1 MLKRCLLCTLLC
13 FFCVSRLYAAD
24 ITVKADN
31 VLAHSQTSKTMV
43 SVPIT
48 LSSDID
54 LTSLQFDLYL
64 PNGFTF
70 KSVDKGDIANASQVA
85 TSSVKEGYTRIVLY
99 SSQNQ
104 VFKVRSGVA
113 ANITLEVDT
122 ALASKD
128 YDVLLKDI
136 YVSDASKPAN
146 RYSVSD
152 QHSVVSVTTL
162 AERIVLNNLMVEVGL
177 GESCLLSASIYPTY
191 TTNKSVK
198 WTSGNDAIVSV
209 DNGNV
214 LGKGKGLTDIIVMA
228 EDGSNVSASCHA
240 YSDCFMLYTENASA
254 HSQSMVQE
262 LVIPVKY
269 NANADNSS
277 LQFDLHLP
285 DGFAFKSVA
294 KGDIVNTS
302 HVVTSSKKD
311 GYTRIVLYSSQ
322 NQVFKARSGVAVNI
336 TLEVDTALASKDYD
350 VLLKDIYVSD
360 AFKPA
365 NRYSVSDQHSV
376 VSVTTLAERIVLNN
390 LMVEVGLGE
399 SCLLSASIYPT
410 YTTNKSVKWTSGN
423 DAIVSVDNGNVL
435 GKGKGLTDIIVMAED
450 GSNVSALCHAYS
462 DCFMLYTE
470 NTSAH
475 SQSTVQE
482 VTIPVKY
489 SANADNSSLQFDLY
503 LPEGFTFKSVDKGDI
518 ANTSHV
524 VTSSVKESYTRIV
537 LYSSQNQVFKAR
549 SGVAANITLEVDT
562 ALASKDYD
570 VLLKDIYVSDTS
582 KPANRYPVSDQHS
595 VISLTTLAERIYFTT
610 PFTVLRLNES
620 AVLTPVVFP
629 YYTTDKQLVLKSSDA
644 SVARIE
650 GSEVESLKQGLVS
663 VTAETKDGSN
673 LSASHQVYS
682 ECSMLYVDNRTVYS
696 QSIGSTIKV
705 PVELNAFNSI
715 SHLQFDLYL
724 PEGFSLE
731 SVEKSELATDKQ
743 ILAFEKKGEYTRIL
757 YYTSDNT
764 SVSQIRGN
772 ILYLNI
778 NVDKHLE
785 AKNYNAWLKNVKLS
799 ANMPTSIL
807 YEIPDWGITLDVTT
821 LVESISLNKDTLELF
836 DGQSETLNVMIEPDF
851 AVNKTLSWKSQNESL
866 AKVNSQGLVKVSGEG
881 TTKVIV
887 STTDGSNLSDTCVV
901 IVKPVLATALTMS
914 DETLTIED
922 QCTYQLSCSIY
933 PENTT
938 YKNLRW
944 TSDDS
949 SVAQVDATAY
959 VVAKKVGTTIIR
971 ATTTD
976 GTMISASCEIN
987 VVPLQVKSL
996 TFPSDTINIGMEME
1010 TSLAITI
1017 TPENATDK
1025 SLNWESTNE
1034 AVASVDEYGVVK
1046 AKQLGSTKIVVT
1058 SVTNPSVHG
1067 ECTIIVH
1074 GIESMLSVA
1083 QESENTIR
1091 LEWEAMY
1098 NKYEIAD
1105 YNVYV
1110 SEDSKPFIL
1119 WMSNTTATS
1128 ATFKIKEGVSYRFL
1142 VTARDKAGNIEKY
1155 KEAKCVT
1162 IKPVEI

>member
-31 VLAHSQTSKTMV
+31 VLAHSQTSKTIV

-64 PNGFTF
+64 ANGFTF
-70 KSVDKGDIANASQVA
+70 KSVDKGDIANASHVV
-85 TSSVKEGYTRIVLY
+85 TSSTKPGYTRIVLY

-104 VFKVRSGVA
+104 AFKARTGIA

-146 RYSVSD
+146 RYPVSD
-152 QHSVVSVTTL
+152 QHSVISVTTL
-162 AERIVLNNLMVEVGL
+162 AERIVLSSSMVEVGI
-177 GESCLLSASIYPTY
+177 GESHLLSASIFPTY

-198 WTSGNDAIVSV
+198 WTSGNDAIASV
-209 DNGNV
+209 ESGNV
-214 LGKGKGLTDIIVMA
+214 LGKSKGLTDIKAMA
-228 EDGSNVSASCHA
+228 EDGSNVSALCHA
-240 YSDCFMLYTENASA
+240 YSDCFMLYTENTSA
-254 HSQSMVQE
+254 HSQSTVQE
-262 LVIPVKY
+262 VTIPVKY

-277 LQFDLHLP
+277 LQFDLYLP
-285 DGFAFKSVA
+285 NGFMFKSVA
-294 KGDIVNTS
+294 RGDIANTS
-302 HVVTSSKKD
+302 HVVTSSTKLD
-311 GYTRIVLYSSQ
+311 YTRIVLYSSQ
-322 NQVFKARSGVAVNI
+322 NQAFKARTGIAANI

-360 AFKPA
+360 ASKPA
-365 NRYSVSDQHSV
+365 NRYPVSDQHSV
-376 VSVTTLAERIVLNN
+376 ISVTTLAERIVLSSS
-390 LMVEVGLGE
+390 MVEVGIGE
-399 SCLLSASIYPT
+399 SHLLSASIFPT

-423 DAIVSVDNGNVL
+423 DAIASVESGNVL
-435 GKGKGLTDIIVMAED
+435 GKSKGLTDIKAMAED

-537 LYSSQNQVFKAR
+537 LYSPQNQVFKAR
-549 SGVAANITLEVDT
+549 SGVTANITLEVDT

-570 VLLKDIYVSDTS
+570 VLLKDTYVSDTS

-595 VISLTTLAERIYFTT
+595 VISL
-610 PFTVLRLNES
+610 
-620 AVLTPVVFP
+620 
-629 YYTTDKQLVLKSSDA
+629 
-644 SVARIE
+644 
-650 GSEVESLKQGLVS
+650 
-663 VTAETKDGSN
+663 
-673 LSASHQVYS
+673 
-682 ECSMLYVDNRTVYS
+682 
-696 QSIGSTIKV
+696 
-705 PVELNAFNSI
+705 
-715 SHLQFDLYL
+715 
-724 PEGFSLE
+724 
-731 SVEKSELATDKQ
+731 
-743 ILAFEKKGEYTRIL
+743 
-757 YYTSDNT
+757 
-764 SVSQIRGN
+764 
-772 ILYLNI
+772 
-778 NVDKHLE
+778 
-785 AKNYNAWLKNVKLS
+785 
-799 ANMPTSIL
+799 
-807 YEIPDWGITLDVTT
+807 TT

-851 AVNKTLSWKSQNESL
+851 AVNKTLSWKSQNQSL
-866 AKVNSQGLVKVSGEG
+866 VNVDSQGLIKVSGEG

-901 IVKPVLATALTMS
+901 IVKPVLATGLTMCV
-914 DETLTIED
+914 ETLTIED
-922 QCTYQLSCSIY
+922 QCTYQLACSIY
-933 PENTT
+933 PENAT
-938 YKNLRW
+938 YKNLQW

-949 SVAQVDATAY
+949 SIAQVDATGY
-959 VVAKKVGTTIIR
+959 VVVRKVGSTIIR

-987 VVPLQVKSL
+987 VVPLLVKSL
-996 TFPSDTINIGMEME
+996 TFSSDTINIGKELE

-1017 TPENATDK
+1017 SPENATDK
-1025 SLNWESTNE
+1025 SLHWESTNE
-1034 AVASVDEYGVVK
+1034 AVATVDEYGVVRT
-1046 AKQLGSTKIVVT
+1046 KQHGTTKIIVT
-1058 SVTNPSVHG
+1058 SVTNPSVQG

-1074 GIESMLSVA
+1074 GIESVLTVA
-1083 QESENTIR
+1083 QESENT
-1091 LEWEAMY
+1091 LKLGWKAMY
-1098 NKYEIAD
+1098 NKYDIED

-1110 SEDSKPFIL
+1110 SENNKPFVL
-1119 WMSNTTATS
+1119 WMPNTTATS
-1128 ATFKIKEGVSYRFL
+1128 ATFKTKEGVSYRFM
-1142 VTARDKAGNIEKY
+1142 VTARDKAGNMEKY
-1155 KEAKCVT
+1155 DETKCIT
-1162 IKPVEI
+1162 IK